1 MRHYCANWNL
11 IVESKVKLSIYK
23 ETKKKIFS
31 ETYCTL
37 NLTRQQRSHIAK
49 FRLGVLALNVEVGR
63 YTKIP
68 RENRLCVMCNMGHV
82 ENEIHVPFDCPMY
95 QVMRESL
102 FEKAIRHVVNF
113 NEVDIYEKI
122 KLLTPQQ
129 SLIRHVARFL
139 IDIMHLRQQKLRK

>member
-1 MRHYCANWNL
+1 M
-11 IVESKVKLSIYK
+11 
-23 ETKKKIFS
+23 
-31 ETYCTL
+31 

-49 FRLGVLALNVEVGR
+49 FRLGVLALNVEVGP

-82 ENEIHVPFDCPMY
+82 ENEIHVLFDCPMY

-102 FEKAIRHVVNF
+102 FEKAIRHLASF

-122 KLLTPQQ
+122 LTTNDSPE
-129 SLIRHVARFL
+129 LN
-139 IDIMHLRQQKLRK
+139 